1 MTTQNDY
8 KASSISVL
16 KGLEAVRKRPGMY
29 IGDTSDGSG
38 LHHMPQEIIDNAV
51 DEAQAGFAT
60 AVEVIINKDQSV
72 TVIDNGRGIPVD
84 IHEEEGVSAAE
95 IVMTKL
101 HAGGKFNQN
110 SYKVA
115 GGLHGVG
122 AAVVNALSEWMKVEV
137 IRDGGKYEIEFRR
150 GATVEPLK
158 RIGDAEGQGTI
169 VTYLADK
176 KIFGDIVLDG
186 ERISKRIQELACLNP
201 GIRFIFKDLRPE
213 EPIIHD
219 WVYHNGVSDLLNLFI
234 AKKETMFPE
243 PIRFSGTHEVIVK
256 DPTGE
261 THNALA
267 IVDVALNWVNE
278 DTTPHIYAYTNNIF
292 QKEGGTHVQGARIAL
307 SNAFR
312 SLINKNM
319 TMKKKLPEI
328 TVDDLSEGISLVVS
342 IKIPEPSFSSQT
354 KEKLTS
360 SEAQKAVGAI
370 TSESIQE
377 WIDRNPIPSK
387 LIIDRVVEAAEARIA
402 AREASKRSRDKKRKD
417 TMDQAC
423 IPGKLTDCVSNNPEE
438 CEVFLVEGDSAGG
451 TAKQGR
457 DRNTQAILPLKGK
470 ILNTE
475 DTKLSKI
482 LKSAEVGTI
491 IRALG
496 IGGLGPKFDMDGLR
510 YHKIVIMTDA
520 DVDGS
525 HIKTLLLTLFYRHMR
540 PLVEH
545 GHIYVAQPPLY
556 AIRRGKEITYI
567 LDDNEFDNYLLNR
580 VVSHGYKLEWIDE
593 NGKKS
598 FVEKEALKDLAV
610 RVNSLNNALTAYLRL
625 QKWPELQENLIC
637 ADLMNSDAFDS
648 ENIESAVSYF
658 IDHIKEVYPENI
670 WTIKNIN
677 KEDGEFTISWRRR
690 GVSREATFSRSM
702 LNDKLLQ
709 NILTHPDYD
718 IISFFQNE
726 LKSRL
731 VKDDTSY
738 PILNIS
744 GFMKAISEIGRQGI
758 DSIGRFKGLGEM
770 NDTELWETTLN
781 PENRVLLKVEVK
793 DFEEAD
799 RVFSDLMGSDS
810 KPRKQRFMASIGA
823 LENTIED
830 ADDIEESE
838 NVSTE
843 TDDED

>member
-1 MTTQNDY
+1 MTTENDY

-60 AVEVIINKDQSV
+60 CVEVIINKDESV

-84 IHEEEGVSAAE
+84 IHQEEGVSATE

-110 SYKVA
+110 SYKVS

-122 AAVVNALSEWMKVEV
+122 AAVVNALSEKMTVEV
-137 IRDGGKYEIEFRR
+137 IRDGGKYEIEFKR
-150 GATVEPLK
+150 GTTVAPLK
-158 RIGDAEGQGTI
+158 RIGDAEGHGTI

-186 ERISKRIQELACLNP
+186 SRVSKRIQELACLNP
-201 GIRFIFKDLRPE
+201 GVRFIFKDLRPE
-213 EPIIHD
+213 EPVIYD

-234 AKKETMFPE
+234 DKKETMFPE
-243 PIRFSGTHEVIVK
+243 PIRFSGTHEVVVK
-256 DPTGE
+256 APTGE

-370 TSESIQE
+370 TSEAIQE
-377 WIDRNPIPSK
+377 WIDRNPTPSK

-438 CEVFLVEGDSAGG
+438 CEVFIVEGDSAGG

-457 DRNTQAILPLKGK
+457 DRNIQAILPLKGK

-482 LKSAEVGTI
+482 SKSAEVGTI

-496 IGGLGPKFDMDGLR
+496 IGGLGPKFDIDGLR

-540 PLVEH
+540 PLVEQ

-556 AIRRGKEITYI
+556 AVYRGKNVTYI
-567 LDDNEFDNYLLNR
+567 LNDEEFESYLLNR
-580 VVSHGYKLEWIDE
+580 VIEQGYQLEWLNE
-593 NGKKS
+593 NGKK
-598 FVEKEALKDLAV
+598 VAIEGDDLKDLAQ
-610 RVNSLNNALTAYLRL
+610 RVNSLNTALTAYLRL

-648 ENIESAVSYF
+648 ENIESAAQYF
-658 IDHIKEVYPENI
+658 IEHIQKVYPDNI
-670 WTIKNIN
+670 WSIQDIN
-677 KEDGEFTISWRRR
+677 KEDGEFTIAWRRR
-690 GVSREATFSRSM
+690 GVSREATFSKNMIHDR
-702 LNDKLLQ
+702 LLQ
-709 NILTHPDYD
+709 NILTHPDYE

-726 LKSRL
+726 LQSKL
-731 VKDDTSY
+731 VKDGKEY

-744 GFMKAISEIGRQGI
+744 SFIKTISEIGRHGI
-758 DSIGRFKGLGEM
+758 DNIGRFKGLGEM
-770 NDTELWETTLN
+770 NEDQLWETTLN
-781 PENRVLLKVEVK
+781 PEKRILLKVEVK

-799 RVFSDLMGSDS
+799 RVFSDLMGNDS
-810 KPRKQRFMASIGA
+810 KPRKQRFMSSIGA
-823 LENTIED
+823 IDNLE
-830 ADDIEESE
+830 DIEEENDTNSE
-838 NVSTE
+838 SSTDS
-843 TDDED
+843 DDEE